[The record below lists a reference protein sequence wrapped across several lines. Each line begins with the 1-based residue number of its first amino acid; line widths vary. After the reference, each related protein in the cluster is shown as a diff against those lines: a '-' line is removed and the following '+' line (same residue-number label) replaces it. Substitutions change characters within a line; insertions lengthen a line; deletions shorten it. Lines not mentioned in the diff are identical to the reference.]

1 MEFRIR
7 ELSRKLS
14 FLGYR
19 NFEIRRMLETATGTE
34 RPDPGNRR
42 QCRAAVAVLEKY
54 ERLGSRYMRT
64 YSK

>member
-1 MEFRIR
+1 MEFRIQ

-34 RPDPGNRR
+34 RLDTSNRR